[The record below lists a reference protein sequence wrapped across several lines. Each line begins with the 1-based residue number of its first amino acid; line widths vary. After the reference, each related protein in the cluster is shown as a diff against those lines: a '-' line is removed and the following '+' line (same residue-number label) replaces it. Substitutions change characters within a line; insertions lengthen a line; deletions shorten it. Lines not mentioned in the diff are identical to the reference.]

1 MSKQHVGRP
10 RTISN
15 DFLITYGILN
25 ILGLGGNYIRASSKL
40 FLSIHTVNLK
50 KKGIRKLG
58 RSHSKYGQVFR
69 TSPLSG
75 KKIEC

>member
-25 ILGLGGNYIRASSKL
+25 ILGLGGYYIRASSKL
-40 FLSIHTVNLK
+40 FSVNPYGKFEKERNLK
-50 KKGIRKLG
+50 VREE
-58 RSHSKYGQVFR
+58 SF
-69 TSPLSG
+69 
-75 KKIEC
+75 